1 LRRILVPIICVV
13 LIALPSVLE
22 AAGASSKTSIQI
34 GDSKAKAPSPIV
46 EKLKS
51 RKVSF
56 YFNDTSITKALDF
69 IADLTDINFILDIP
83 EEQNVKVN
91 LRVKKMALGNAL
103 HWLCRLAKV
112 KYSVVDEAIYVGK
125 KPKDKKILKIY
136 NVKDLLYPARDF
148 PGPKLEI
155 KGDGDEEPFDIG
167 GGGIEDDQKVIDP
180 LVLIETIKRVTTEEL
195 EEE

>member
-1 LRRILVPIICVV
+1 MRRILVPIICVV
-13 LIALPSVLE
+13 LIALPSVIE
-22 AAGASSKTSIQI
+22 AAGRTGKTSIQI
-34 GDSKAKAPSPIV
+34 GGSKERAPSPIV

-69 IADLTDINFILDIP
+69 IADLTEINFIIDIP

-112 KYSVVDEAIYVGK
+112 KYSVVDEAVYVGK

-136 NVKDLLYPARDF
+136 NVKDLLYPAKDF
-148 PGPKLEI
+148 PGPQLQI
-155 KGDGDEEPFDIG
+155 KGDDEEG
-167 GGGIEDDQKVIDP
+167 GFQIDDNVGADDKVIDP
-180 LVLIETIKRVTTEEL
+180 MVLIETIKRVTTEEP

>member
-1 LRRILVPIICVV
+1 V
-13 LIALPSVLE
+13 LIALPAVLE
-22 AAGASSKTSIQI
+22 AAGASGKSTIQI
-34 GDSKAKAPSPIV
+34 GDSKKKAPSPIV

-69 IADLTDINFILDIP
+69 IADLTEINFILDIP
-83 EEQNVKVN
+83 EEQNVKVS

-103 HWLCRLAKV
+103 HWLCKLAKV

-125 KPKDKKILKIY
+125 KPKSKKILKMY

-148 PGPKLEI
+148 PGPKLQI
-155 KGDGDEEPFDIG
+155 TTDDDEEPFDIG
-167 GGGIEDDQKVIDP
+167 GDIQDDQKVIDP
-180 LVLIETIKRVTTEEL
+180 MVLIETIKRVTSEEPI
-195 EEE
+195 ED